1 MCLDVKD
8 KVNMVESDEQLATRR
23 LRVAVAGL
31 GVIGEGAALRLTDAS
46 EPYALCAALVRD
58 PDKARANDL
67 AQLRIYTDPEVLLV
81 EHPDVVIDALPTGEA
96 GRRLIEAALSRGISV
111 VTANKQAIA
120 GAMSPL
126 NMLASQNKATFA
138 YSASVGG
145 GAPMVETARK
155 ARAAGEVRS
164 ITAILNGTVNYILS
178 SMKDGASFLD
188 AVKQAQDA
196 GFAEPDPTADLS
208 GEDARAKISILT
220 YEAFGRE
227 IENSAIKVEAL
238 DSMLAQSFVEKGGS
252 WKQLSVINK
261 KSDGGI
267 TARVGFARVDDDAFF
282 SSIGGEGNALRII
295 NMDGR
300 DFTCEGKGAGRAPT
314 VGSIFSDLEAIARQP
329 VGR

>member
-1 MCLDVKD
+1 
-8 KVNMVESDEQLATRR
+8 MVGSGEELATRR

-31 GVIGEGAALRLTDAS
+31 GVIGEGAALRLAS
-46 EPYALCAALVRD
+46 DNEPYALCSALVRD
-58 PDKARANDL
+58 PNKERAEEL
-67 AQLRIYTDPEVLLV
+67 SQLRIYTDPEVLLV
-81 EHPDVVIDALPTGEA
+81 EHPDVVIDALPTGES
-96 GRRLIEAALSRGISV
+96 GRRLIEAALSRGISI

-126 NMLASQNKATFA
+126 SMLATQNKATFA

-145 GAPMVETARK
+145 GSPMVETARK
-155 ARAAGEVRS
+155 AKSVGEVRS

-178 SMKDGASFLD
+178 SMKEGASFLD
-188 AVKQAQDA
+188 AVKAAQDA

-238 DSMLAQSFVEKGGS
+238 DSMLAESFVEKGGN

-267 TARVGFARVDDDAFF
+267 TARVGFARVDDDPFF
-282 SSIGGEGNALRII
+282 DSIGGEGNALRII

-300 DFTCEGKGAGRAPT
+300 DFTCQGKGAGREPT